1 MTQSYVTWLSH
12 TWHDSF
18 DRGHYDT
25 ALYWYVTWR
34 IHMWHDLFMH
44 VTWLIHICDMTQ
56 SYVTSLIHIWHDW
69 FICDMAQSYVACLI
83 WSRPLWH
90 GPVLLC
96 DMTHSYATWLIHI
109 CDMTHS
115 YMWHDSVI
123 YNTTHLSTTVTRPCV
138 GTWHDSSV
146 RDMTPLSMWH
156 DSLMRDMTHLAN
168 VTATQPCSTMYEWV
182 MSHTWMSHGTYEW
195 VMSHMNESC
204 QISTKTCQIS
214 TKTWGSTEKRRYAPH
229 HHPHT
234 RFVIIYRKDRIC
246 KKTSHSLHKIPC
258 VMIYINTR
266 DMYGVGCTSSH
277 ITHMCWC
284 TRANEA
290 CHVWL
295 SHVTYDWVMHM
306 CWCLSSHGTYHMCWC
321 RSSHSAHIC
330 WCTSTRM
337 ICRDLH
343 HHIWWCV
350 QCDDLQKR
358 WRIPALSIYIITY
371 DIYGVMI
378 YRQDLQ
384 SSAEEICNDLQ
395 TRHVM
400 IYTKDL

>member
-1 MTQSYVTWLSH
+1 MLHASIISDITDSYVTWLIH
-12 TWHDSF
+12 TWRASF

-25 ALYWYVTWR
+25 ALYWYVTWLIR
-34 IHMWHDLFMH
+34 TRHDSFIY
-44 VTWLIHICDMTQ
+44 VTWLIHM
-56 SYVTSLIHIWHDW
+56 
-69 FICDMAQSYVACLI
+69 F
-83 WSRPLWH
+83 
-90 GPVLLC
+90 
-96 DMTHSYATWLIHI
+96 DMTHSHVR
-109 CDMTHS
+109 
-115 YMWHDSVI
+115 HDSVI
-123 YNTTHLSTTVTRPCV
+123 YNTTHLSNTTVTRPYV
-138 GTWHDSSV
+138 GTWHDSFV
-146 RDMTPLSMWH
+146 RDMTPLGIWH

-195 VMSHMNESC
+195 VMSHMNESCQISTKTC